1 MAETFLMVCII
12 VSITTYVVGWTDA
25 YNNGVADTERRWHDA
40 VLRSEQIEER
50 IKNGQQ

>member
-1 MAETFLMVCII
+1 METFLIVVIVAAMVI
-12 VSITTYVVGWTDA
+12 YVIGWTDA